1 MKCACGLNK
10 EMNTY
15 VVLTFTDIMHI
26 ETHDHTQKAPKQYKC
41 NYRHHLLRLY
51 YSTFSES

>member
-10 EMNTY
+10 KMNTY
-15 VVLTFTDIMHI
+15 VVLTFMDIMHT